1 MLNRLI
7 SILVAVVILSGC
19 KDSILGSNL
28 LPASL
33 DITATNAPTLQV
45 SSNPAVPTIMRPPTS
60 FISTGAGSIANVT
73 GGDTVFFNAVATGLT
88 GLTVQLSLGTISSLP
103 LAMVNNSLGSAAG
116 LAFTDFGSWVVT
128 NTYPPLPTGS
138 LKTYITYAGGT
149 TLTATRPT
157 TGQAT
162 YTNGGMTGVLVYPPA
177 GGVKALLSSN
187 IVNLVADFAANT
199 FNGTLTA
206 TGSNNIGYT
215 FTLSGTIGS
224 GNSFTGA
231 VSVVTNN
238 IGETVTGTSMTMAGN
253 FYGPLA
259 NEVAGTFTITTPA
272 DLSMQ
277 SLIGSFAAKQ

>member
-7 SILVAVVILSGC
+7 SILVAVVMLSGC
-19 KDSILGSNL
+19 KGSL
-28 LPASL
+28 LDPLPASL

-45 SSNPAVPTIMRPPTS
+45 SSIGIIPTLVMPTTS
-60 FISTGAGSIANVT
+60 FFSTAAGSLAQVT
-73 GGDTVFFNAVATGLT
+73 AGGTVLVNSTATSLVGP
-88 GLTVQLSLGTISSLP
+88 TVQLSLGTISSLG
-103 LAMVNNSLGSAAG
+103 LSMVNNSLGSAAG

-128 NTYPPLPTGS
+128 NTITGQPAGS
-138 LKTYITYAGGT
+138 VKTYITYAGGT

-162 YTNGGMTGVLVYPPA
+162 YANGGMTGVLVYPPA

-199 FNGTLTA
+199 FSGTLTA

-215 FTLSGTIGS
+215 FTLSGLIGS
-224 GNSFTGA
+224 GNSFAGTVG
-231 VSVVTNN
+231 VQTNN
-238 IGETVTGTSMTMAGN
+238 IGDAVTGTTMTMAGN

-259 NEVAGTFTITTPA
+259 NEVAGTFTITTTA
-272 DLSMQ
+272 DLSKQ